1 LKKTALIGL
10 AALPLCGLAH
20 AQSSVTLYG
29 MIDLG
34 IVYSTNQLGGHEVQ
48 MLNSIAQ
55 GSRWGLKG
63 SEDLGGGLR
72 AIFTLE
78 NGFTASN
85 GALGQGGL
93 EFGRQAFVGI
103 ASNNYGTVTLGRQ
116 YEEVVDYISDTTTD
130 RFSILFQHPGDN
142 DLTNRGLRTSSAVK
156 YQSPVMGGARFSAL
170 YGFGGQPGSVTNLSI
185 YSLGGSY
192 SVGNLYLGAA
202 YTHID
207 KPGQQTNL
215 GRTWFAATNVIDG
228 VYSLTASSN
237 DVAAIGAKYTF
248 GAATAG
254 LSLSQSRFNNVADV
268 GTARFQNVDMNLSYF
283 FTPSLMLGG
292 AFVYTNALIDSRNI
306 HPRYEQANLML
317 DYFLSKATDVYVM
330 AASQWANGGATQ
342 AQSSQFISASS
353 SNRQSTFTLGM
364 RHKF

>member
-1 LKKTALIGL
+1 MALIGL
-10 AALPLCGLAH
+10 ATLPLCGLVH

-29 MIDLG
+29 LIDAG

-63 SEDLGGGLR
+63 SENLGGGLS

-78 NGFTASN
+78 NGFTPSN

-103 ASNNYGTVTLGRQ
+103 ASDQYGRVTLGRQ

-130 RFSILFQHPGDN
+130 RLSILFQHPGDN

-156 YQSPVMGGARFSAL
+156 YESPTFAGSARVSAL
-170 YGFGGQPGSVTNLSI
+170 YGFGGQPGSVANLSI

-192 SVGNLYLGAA
+192 AFGNVYLGAA

-215 GRTWFAATNVIDG
+215 GRTWFSSTNVIDG
-228 VYSLTASSN
+228 IYSLTASSN
-237 DVAAIGAKYTF
+237 DVIAFGAKYTS
-248 GAATAG
+248 GPVIVG
-254 LSLSQSRFNNVADV
+254 LSLTQSRFNNVADV
-268 GTARFQNVDMNLSYF
+268 GTARFQNVDLNMSYYLTPALILS
-283 FTPSLMLGG
+283 G
-292 AFVYTNALIDSRNI
+292 AIVYTNALIDSQSD
-306 HPRYEQANLML
+306 HPRYEQGNLML
-317 DYFLSKATDVYVM
+317 DYILSKATDVYLM

-353 SNRQSTFTLGM
+353 SDRQSTFTVGM